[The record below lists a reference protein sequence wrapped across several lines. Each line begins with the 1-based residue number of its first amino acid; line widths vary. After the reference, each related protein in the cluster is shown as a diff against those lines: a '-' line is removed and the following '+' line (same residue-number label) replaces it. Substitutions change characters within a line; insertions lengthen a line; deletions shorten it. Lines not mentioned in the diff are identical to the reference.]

1 MPGVYQVEYFYLI
14 PVLAEQLGGIV
25 IELRLRIRNDCRLSA
40 FEYGEQ
46 RRTDHT
52 TGFSGT
58 GCTEYGDVAVQ
69 SGVFR

>member
-25 IELRLRIRNDCRLSA
+25 IELRLRIRNDRRLSA
-40 FEYGEQ
+40 LENGEQ
-46 RRTDHT
+46 RRTDHA
-52 TGFSGT
+52 TGFSGA
-58 GCTEYGDVAVQ
+58 GCTEYGDVAIQ

>member
-25 IELRLRIRNDCRLSA
+25 IELRLRIRNDRRLSSL
-40 FEYGEQ
+40 EYGEQ

-58 GCTEYGDVAVQ
+58 GCAEYGDVAVQ